1 MCGLGWTRESG
12 VWGSLPRDG
21 FLTGKYW
28 GKLAEADEGCILRM
42 PVTRGTLHGGGSLPT
57 YGGMRGIC
65 GDLDFD

>member
-42 PVTRGTLHGGGSLPT
+42 PVTRGTLHGGGFPAHLW
-57 YGGMRGIC
+57 GCEGNLWGF
-65 GDLDFD
+65 GF